1 MIFLSLDKMN
11 PEMMDNSDLFQN
23 QETPTPLSDSERE
36 KNNQLMLRVTM
47 MTALIKRGNME
58 SKIMKRKRRMPENIE

>member
-1 MIFLSLDKMN
+1 
-11 PEMMDNSDLFQN
+11 MMDNSDLFQN
-23 QETPTPLSDSERE
+23 QETSTPLSDSERK

-58 SKIMKRKRRMPENIE
+58 SKIMKRKRRMPENTE